1 VYRYHSRKFFCR
13 IWYSTGTDRAL
24 IQHLPRFERQPVV
37 ERSKYWTRVPVKRQH
52 TYRRLALEH
61 AGARGKI
68 CEQVI
73 VRAHDRAL
81 PLKVKMFAT
90 ANRAQKSLAATDS
103 KEEAQDWDSPKGSV
117 ELMESLVNMADVFAE
132 LWPLDPT
139 PRILMRVVLHHNF
152 AAAARTAEPDRMKLV
167 LDFCDSVLRENASR
181 AVELDPPLTFREA
194 KERWAELAER
204 GGGGGQANQGRRRDN
219 PSDGRGPTNQRGG
232 AAAKSKVCRLVSGG
246 QSLPVCF
253 LFNRNTCK
261 RTAKGA
267 GCDDGRG
274 GSFAHVCNYWDS
286 SANKFCLAPHP
297 REGNH

>member
-1 VYRYHSRKFFCR
+1 
-13 IWYSTGTDRAL
+13 
-24 IQHLPRFERQPVV
+24 VV
-37 ERSKYWTRVPVKRQH
+37 ERAKYWSLVPVKRQH

-68 CEQVI
+68 SEQVV

-90 ANRAQKSLAATDS
+90 ANRAQKSLAATDN

-117 ELMESLVNMADVFAE
+117 ELMETLLNMADVFAE

-139 PRILMRVVLHHNF
+139 PRVLMRVVLHHNF
-152 AAAARTAEPDRMKLV
+152 AAAARSSEADRLRLV

-181 AVELDPPLTFREA
+181 AVEQDPPLTFREA

-204 GGGGGQANQGRRRDN
+204 GVGSGGGGPTNQNRRRDN
-219 PSDGRGPTNQRGG
+219 IADGRAAGNTRGG

-246 QSLPVCF
+246 QSVPVCF
-253 LFNRNTCK
+253 LYNRNTCK
-261 RTAKGA
+261 RTTKGS

-274 GSFAHVCNYWDS
+274 GVFAHVCNFWDS
-286 SANKFCLAPHP
+286 ATNKFCLKTHP